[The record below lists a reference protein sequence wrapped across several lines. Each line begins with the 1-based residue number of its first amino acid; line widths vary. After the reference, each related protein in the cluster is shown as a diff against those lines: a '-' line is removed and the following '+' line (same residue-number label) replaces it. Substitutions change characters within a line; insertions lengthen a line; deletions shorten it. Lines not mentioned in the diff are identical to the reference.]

1 MENRIDC
8 ENIIVKNSPHSLSL
22 SLSHSLSLSLP
33 PSLLLPHTQTFTHTT
48 HTHTHTHTYTLRFAA
63 RMKSIENSPVRNSL
77 LSKEP
82 ASGKL
87 LLQIEQLKKEL
98 AMRDAVAG
106 IEPWLPELTR

>member
-1 MENRIDC
+1 MI
-8 ENIIVKNSPHSLSL
+8 
-22 SLSHSLSLSLP
+22 
-33 PSLLLPHTQTFTHTT
+33 LLLRLWLISKLAHTHK
-48 HTHTHTHTYTLRFAA
+48 HTHTHTHTQLRFAA
-63 RMKSIENSPVRNSL
+63 RMKSIENTPVRNSL